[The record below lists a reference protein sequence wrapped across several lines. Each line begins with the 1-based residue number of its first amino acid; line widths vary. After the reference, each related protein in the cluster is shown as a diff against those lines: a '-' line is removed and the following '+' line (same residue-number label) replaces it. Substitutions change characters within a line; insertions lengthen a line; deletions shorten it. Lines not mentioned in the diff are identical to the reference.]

1 MSQFHEG
8 VLPYVALD
16 ESWQDAVL
24 QAMGH
29 NHLEPSYAEE
39 RASIERALANLP
51 KQHLWGDI
59 TDVDYRV
66 ERQALERRLKALT
79 PARTPVDLP
88 DLERAAGLLND
99 LPALW
104 SHPGVDNR
112 QREGLVRELL
122 LRVTV
127 AGDRL
132 IGIEPQ
138 DTYKPLFAYMV
149 SRGVRNR
156 TPETLPENFRLN
168 RVRDVLWRWR
178 A

>member
-24 QAMGH
+24 QAMGR
-29 NHLEPSYAEE
+29 NHDEPSYAEE
-39 RASIERALANLP
+39 RASIQRALANLP

-88 DLERAAGLLND
+88 DLERAAGRLND

-104 SHPGVDNR
+104 SHPGVDDR

-127 AGDRL
+127 AGDRF

-138 DTYKPLFAYMV
+138 DTYKPLFSLPIWPA
-149 SRGVRNR
+149 GV
-156 TPETLPENFRLN
+156 
-168 RVRDVLWRWR
+168 
-178 A
+178 